1 MIPASDEHDTL
12 PNTEGNPY
20 VALWRAVILQAFLDM
35 ASNSLNKTTNGQ
47 KHTAIHWLLHPSRD
61 LHTVC
66 DFAGI
71 HPDEVIARARRVM
84 AENGLHWRL
93 PPGKSAQ
100 LQFIKRS
107 EKRKEYRLRKN
118 MLMTGVMNGS

>member
-1 MIPASDEHDTL
+1 MIPASNEHDTI

-20 VALWRAVILQAFLDM
+20 IALWRAVILQEFFDM
-35 ASNSLNKTTNGQ
+35 VSNSLNKTTNGQ

-71 HPDEVIARARRVM
+71 HPDEVIARAQRAM
-84 AENGLHWRL
+84 AENGLNWRFH
-93 PPGKSAQ
+93 PGKSAQ
-100 LQFIKRS
+100 FIKRR
-107 EKRKEYRLRKN
+107 EKR
-118 MLMTGVMNGS
+118 LMTGAING